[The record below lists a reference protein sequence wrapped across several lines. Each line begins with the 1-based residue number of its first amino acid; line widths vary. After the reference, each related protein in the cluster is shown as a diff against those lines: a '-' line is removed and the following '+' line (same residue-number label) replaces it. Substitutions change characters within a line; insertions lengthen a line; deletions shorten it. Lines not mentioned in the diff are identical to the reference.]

1 MDKTKKDEKKPA
13 ADEKAQE
20 KEHHG
25 LVPASTASGAVI
37 GAIVGAIGGPPGVA
51 IGGAIGAAA
60 GLIAGK
66 VIDAEDRRETEHDA
80 QLDED
85 IGVTTD
91 EIGLGDVKITKIP
104 KDEESS
110 ED

>member
-1 MDKTKKDEKKPA
+1 MSTKNEGKKPTR
-13 ADEKAQE
+13 ENE

-25 LVPASTASGAVI
+25 LVPASAASGAVI
-37 GAIVGAIGGPPGVA
+37 GAIAGAVGGPPGVA
-51 IGGAIGAAA
+51 IGGVLGAAA

-66 VIDAEDRRETEHDA
+66 VIDAEDQRESAHDA
-80 QLDED
+80 ELDED

-91 EIGLGDVKITKIP
+91 EIGLGDVKIVTIP
-104 KDEESS
+104 KDEDA